1 MFLIRSE
8 CKIVISKQALLLYY
22 PGEAACLPCNWFY
35 IKLIYHLL
43 IVAKHNF
50 VKVSDIS
57 FKEVSCST

>member
-1 MFLIRSE
+1 MFLIRSK
-8 CKIVISKQALLLYY
+8 CKIVILKQAILLCCQ
-22 PGEAACLPCNWFY
+22 GQTACLPCNWFY
-35 IKLIYHLL
+35 IKLIYYLL

>member
-1 MFLIRSE
+1 MFLICSE

-22 PGEAACLPCNWFY
+22 QGQTACLPCNRFY
-35 IKLIYHLL
+35 NKLIYYLL

-57 FKEVSCST
+57 FKEVSCLT